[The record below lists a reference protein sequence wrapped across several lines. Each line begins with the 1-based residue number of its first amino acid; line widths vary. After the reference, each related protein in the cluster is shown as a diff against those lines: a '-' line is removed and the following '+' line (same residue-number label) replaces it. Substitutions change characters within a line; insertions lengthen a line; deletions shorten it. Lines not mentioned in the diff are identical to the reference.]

1 MSICCLVLAHPHSEM
16 GLPVVLVEPQGSGQ
30 RWKVSYG
37 LLLALGSTVHLRI
50 VGTELF
56 LHGYGWGAEKLNVF
70 GME

>member
-1 MSICCLVLAHPHSEM
+1 M
-16 GLPVVLVEPQGSGQ
+16 GDIEREIAPL
-30 RWKVSYG
+30 WKVSYG
-37 LLLALGSTVHLRI
+37 LLLALGSTVHLLI